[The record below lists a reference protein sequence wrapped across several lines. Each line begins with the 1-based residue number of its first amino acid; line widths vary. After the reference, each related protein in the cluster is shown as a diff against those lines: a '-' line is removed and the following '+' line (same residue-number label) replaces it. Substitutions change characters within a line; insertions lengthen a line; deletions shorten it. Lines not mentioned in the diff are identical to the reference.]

1 MGSVTRLPC
10 QTYLTDIPASLRAFA
25 DQLESG
31 EIETPES
38 LVMVSSGGDGV
49 AVYTQGM
56 RADDDLLTVGLLE
69 IGKGLVINTHSLS
82 DE

>member
-49 AVYTQGM
+49 VVYGQGL
-56 RADDDLLTVGLLE
+56 RADDDILTVGLLE
-69 IGKGLVINTHSLS
+69 MGKCLLINTHSS
-82 DE
+82 TEE